1 MNYTISGSPHV
12 HSTENTRKI
21 MYRVIIALIPAFL
34 VAVYYFGWNALKLTV
49 VSVATCVLVEWLIQ
63 KFLIKGPL
71 TINDGSAILTG
82 ILLAF
87 NVPASLPV
95 WMMIVGC
102 IIAIGIGKMAF
113 GGLGKNPFNPAL
125 VGRVFML
132 ISFPAAMTTWPS
144 AKPLFPIGHVTDA
157 ITGPTPLGL
166 LKENVKE
173 LGVNGVMN
181 IDQLKSI
188 EQLHLDQDSHFVPF
202 LDQVFGYHGGSFGE
216 VCAIALLIGA
226 IFLICTKVIDIATPL
241 SILLTV
247 FIFTGICHLVD
258 PSHFIA
264 PWYHLVYGGLILGAF
279 FMATD
284 MVTSP
289 MTIRGKILFGFG
301 IGVITVVIR
310 LWGAYPEGVSF
321 AILIMNAFTP
331 LINKAFKPKVFGT
344 VKPVKK

>member
-1 MNYTISGSPHV
+1 MNKYTISGSPHV

-21 MYRVIIALIPAFL
+21 MYRVILALVPALL
-34 VAVYYFGWNALKLTV
+34 VAIYYFGWYALRLTI
-49 VSVATCVLVEWLIQ
+49 VSVAACMLTEWLIQ

-71 TINDGSAILTG
+71 TINDGSAALTG
-82 ILLAF
+82 LLLAF
-87 NVPASLPV
+87 NVPANLPI
-95 WMMIVGC
+95 WMVIVGSV
-102 IIAIGIGKMAF
+102 IAIGVGKMAF

-132 ISFPAAMTTWPS
+132 VSFPTTMTTWPQ
-144 AKPLFPIGHVTDA
+144 AQPIFEKGFFADA
-157 ITGPTPLGL
+157 VTGPTPLGI
-166 LKENVKE
+166 LKESGVQE
-173 LGVNGVMN
+173 LQQLDHMQF
-181 IDQLKSI
+181 IDMVI
-188 EQLHLDQDSHFVPF
+188 
-202 LDQVFGYHGGSFGE
+202 GNRGGAFGE
-216 VCAIALLIGA
+216 ICAIALLLGA
-226 IFLICTKVIDIATPL
+226 LYLICRKVIDIATPL

-247 FIFTGICHLVD
+247 FVFTGICYLIN
-258 PSHFIA
+258 PTIYIA

-321 AILIMNAFTP
+321 AILIMNALTP
-331 LINKAFKPKVFGT
+331 LINKAFKPQVFGV
-344 VKPVKK
+344 VKPSKK

>member
-1 MNYTISGSPHV
+1 MTNYTISGSPHV
-12 HSTENTRKI
+12 HSTENTKKI
-21 MYRVIIALIPAFL
+21 MTRVIIALVPALL
-34 VAVYYFGWNALKLTV
+34 VAIYYFGWDALKLTI
-49 VSVATCVLVEWLIQ
+49 VSIATCVLAEWLIQ

-71 TINDGSAILTG
+71 TINDGSAVLTG
-82 ILLAF
+82 LLLAF
-87 NVPASLPV
+87 NVPAGLPV
-95 WMMIVGC
+95 WMMIVGG
-102 IIAIGIGKMAF
+102 IVAIGIGKMAF

-132 ISFPAAMTTWPS
+132 VSFPSAMTTWP
-144 AKPLFPIGHVTDA
+144 APKPLFPIGHVADA

-166 LKENVKE
+166 LKEGLKADGATVESIMKMHGE
-173 LGVNGVMN
+173 NGDGTF
-181 IDQLKSI
+181 I
-188 EQLHLDQDSHFVPF
+188 PF
-202 LDQVFGYHGGSFGE
+202 LDQIFGYHGGSFGE
-216 VCAIALLIGA
+216 ICAIALLIGA
-226 IFLICTKVIDIATPL
+226 IYLICTKVIDIWTPL

-247 FIFTGICHLVD
+247 FVFTGICWLVD
-258 PSHFIA
+258 PTRFIA

-289 MTIRGKILFGFG
+289 MTTRGKLLFGFG

-331 LINKAFKPKVFGT
+331 LINKAFKPKVFGV
-344 VKPVKK
+344 VKPSKK

>member
-1 MNYTISGSPHV
+1 MKYTISGSPHV

-21 MYRVIIALIPAFL
+21 MYRVILALVPALL
-34 VAVYYFGWNALKLTV
+34 VAIYYFGWYALRLTIV
-49 VSVATCVLVEWLIQ
+49 TVASCMLTEWLIQ

-71 TINDGSAILTG
+71 TINDGSAALTG
-82 ILLAF
+82 LLLAF
-87 NVPASLPV
+87 NVPANLPI
-95 WMMIVGC
+95 WMAIVGSVV
-102 IIAIGIGKMAF
+102 AIGIGKMPY

-132 ISFPAAMTTWPS
+132 VSFPTAMTTWPQTS
-144 AKPLFPIGHVTDA
+144 PIFEKGFFADA

-166 LKENVKE
+166 LKEAGAN
-173 LGVNGVMN
+173 
-181 IDQLKSI
+181 S
-188 EQLHLDQDSHFVPF
+188 LDQMQFVDMV
-202 LDQVFGYHGGSFGE
+202 LGNRGGAFGE

-226 IFLICTKVIDIATPL
+226 IYLIIRKVIDWQTPL

-247 FIFTGICHLVD
+247 FVFTGIFYLIN
-258 PSHFIA
+258 PTQYIA

-289 MTIRGKILFGFG
+289 MTIQGKILFGFG

-321 AILIMNAFTP
+321 AILIMNALTP
-331 LINKAFKPKVFGT
+331 LINKAFKPQVFGV
-344 VKPVKK
+344 VKPSKK